1 MTRVLVGL
9 TGGLASGK
17 STVARWLDEAGFL
30 VVDADR
36 VVADLYAPGGLGA
49 AAVRELFGPEV
60 LDKGGAVDRPKVA
73 ERVFSDD
80 RARRRLEQA
89 IHPLV
94 RQRFAEISAQADDV
108 VVYEATLL
116 VESGHSENFDLVISI
131 EAPDAERLTW
141 AVARGMSEE
150 QARARLAAQG
160 DGARRRAGADR
171 ILANGGTLD
180 DLRRKVDGLIEELRE
195 RSLTTPKG
203 LHTKAQGKRSAALG
217 SQGDP
222 RSEP

>member
-1 MTRVLVGL
+1 MSRLLVGL

-17 STVARWLDEAGFL
+17 STVARWLDEAGFR

-36 VVADLYAPGGLGA
+36 VVAELYAPGGRGA
-49 AAVRELFGPEV
+49 AAVRELFGSEA
-60 LDKGGAVDRPKVA
+60 LDSDGAVDRARVA

-80 RARRRLEQA
+80 EARRRLEQA

-94 RQRFAEISAQADDV
+94 RAHFADIARQAEGV

-116 VESGHSENFDLVISI
+116 VESGHAETFDLVVSI
-131 EAPDAERLTW
+131 EAPQQRRLAW
-141 AVARGMSEE
+141 AIARGMDEA

-171 ILANGGTLD
+171 IIANDGSLD
-180 DLRRKVDGLIEELRE
+180 DLRRAVDELTLELRE
-195 RSLTTPKG
+195 RT
-203 LHTKAQGKRSAALG
+203 R
-217 SQGDP
+217 D
-222 RSEP
+222 

>member
-17 STVARWLDEAGFL
+17 STVARWLEEAGFL

-36 VVADLYAPGGLGA
+36 VVAELYAPGGRGA

-60 LDKGGAVDRPKVA
+60 LDDDGAVDRPRVA
-73 ERVFSDD
+73 ARIFSDEA
-80 RARRRLEQA
+80 ARRRLERA

-94 RQRFAEISAQADDV
+94 RQHFAEISRQADGV

-116 VESGHSENFDLVISI
+116 VESGHAETFDLVISI
-131 EAPDAERLTW
+131 EAPEEQRLAW
-141 AVARGMSEE
+141 AIGRGMDEAS
-150 QARARLAAQG
+150 ASARLAAQG

-171 ILANGGTLD
+171 LIANAGTLD
-180 DLRRKVDGLIEELRE
+180 DLRRKVDELTRSLRE
-195 RSLTTPKG
+195 RAG
-203 LHTKAQGKRSAALG
+203 AH
-217 SQGDP
+217 GDESP
-222 RSEP
+222 CY

>member
-36 VVADLYAPGGLGA
+36 VVADLYGPGGRGA
-49 AAVRELFGPEV
+49 EAVRDLFGPEV
-60 LDKGGAVDRPKVA
+60 LDDDGAVDRPKVA

-80 RARRRLEQA
+80 AARKRLEQA

-94 RQRFAEISAQADDV
+94 RQRFAEISSHADGV

-116 VESGHSENFDLVISI
+116 VESGHAENFDVVVSI
-131 EAPDAERLTW
+131 EAPEDQRLAW
-141 AVARGMSEE
+141 AVARGMDEK
-150 QARARLAAQG
+150 QAQARLAAQG
-160 DGARRRAGADR
+160 DGSKRRAGADR
-171 ILANGGTLD
+171 ILHNEGTLN
-180 DLRRKVDGLIEELRE
+180 DLWRAVDELIEELRE
-195 RSLTTPKG
+195 
-203 LHTKAQGKRSAALG
+203 QAAG
-217 SQGDP
+217 S
-222 RSEP
+222 S

>member
-17 STVARWLDEAGFL
+17 STVARWLGEAGFL

-36 VVADLYAPGGLGA
+36 VVADLYAPGGRGA

-60 LDKGGAVDRPKVA
+60 LADDGAVDRPKVA
-73 ERVFSDD
+73 EQVFSDD
-80 RARRRLEQA
+80 QARRRLEQV

-94 RQRFAEISAQADDV
+94 RQRFADIASQADGV

-116 VESGHSENFDLVISI
+116 VESGHSKNFDLVVSI
-131 EAPDAERLTW
+131 EAPDDRRLNW
-141 AVARGMSEE
+141 AIARGMSDE

-171 ILANGGTLD
+171 ILTNDGTLD
-180 DLRRKVDGLIEELRE
+180 DLRRTVGELIEELRQ
-195 RSLTTPKG
+195 R
-203 LHTKAQGKRSAALG
+203 AA
-217 SQGDP
+217 S
-222 RSEP
+222 